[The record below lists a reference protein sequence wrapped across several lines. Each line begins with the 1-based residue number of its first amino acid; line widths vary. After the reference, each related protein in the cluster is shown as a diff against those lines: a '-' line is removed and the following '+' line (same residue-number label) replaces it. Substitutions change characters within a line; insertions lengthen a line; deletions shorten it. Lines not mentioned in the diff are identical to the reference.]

1 MPEALKKNPAWK
13 GRRGPVVLVIMDGVG
28 YGKYKEG
35 DAVADSKMDHFNAI
49 KAKSPH
55 TRLKAHGKAV
65 GLPSDDDMGNSEV
78 GHNAM
83 GCGRVFN
90 QGAALVSKSIETGA
104 MFTGQAWKEIIAK
117 VKSPAESP
125 AGGSG
130 GNSQADGQRAPTLHF
145 IGLFSDGNVHS
156 HLDHLK
162 AMIKQAKNDGVK
174 RVRVHVLF
182 DGRDVGETSALDYVD
197 PFEAFL
203 KEQNSGGFDAKIG
216 SGGGRMWITMD
227 RYGADWSMV
236 ERGWQTHVLGTARQF
251 ATTREAVETYRKEI
265 PGIIDQ
271 DLKEFCIA
279 ENGKPIGTIEDG
291 DSVIYFNFRGD
302 RALEITAAFEEDGT
316 AEGGAFDHFD
326 RRRRPK
332 VCYAGMMEYD
342 GDTHTPRRY
351 LVSPP
356 AIDRTMGEYLAATG
370 VRTLAISETQKYGHV
385 TYFFN
390 GNRTGKFDDKLED
403 YVEIK
408 SDVIP
413 FEQRPWMKCA
423 DIADSVIAAIGSGK
437 YDFIRLNFPN
447 GDMVGHTGV
456 YQAVVCSME
465 SMDIQIG
472 RIAKAAGEAG
482 AVMVI
487 TADHGNSDDMYEH
500 SKKTGEVVRRED
512 GTPKAKTSHSLNPVP
527 CVIYDPECKGEYPA
541 KPGEGSL
548 NEGLGISSIAATCI
562 QLLGYVPPPDY
573 DASVL
578 KL

>member
-1 MPEALKKNPAWK
+1 MLEALKKNPAWK
-13 GRRGPVVLVIMDGVG
+13 GRKGPVVLLIMDGVG

-35 DAVADSKMDHFNAI
+35 DAVADSKMNHLDAV

-83 GCGRVFN
+83 GCGRVFH
-90 QGAALVSKSIETGA
+90 QGAALVSAAIETGT
-104 MFTGQAWKEIIAK
+104 MFQGKAWKDVVSN
-117 VKSPAESP
+117 VKSS
-125 AGGSG
+125 GGS
-130 GNSQADGQRAPTLHF
+130 LHF

-156 HLDHLK
+156 HLDHPK
-162 AMIKQAKNDGVK
+162 AMIRQAKAEGVK
-174 RVRVHVLF
+174 KVRVHTLF
-182 DGRDVGETSALDYVD
+182 DGRDVGETSALEYVD

-203 KEQNSGGFDAKIG
+203 KELNDGSFDAKIA

-227 RYGADWSMV
+227 RYGANWPQV
-236 ERGWQTHVLGTARQF
+236 ERGWKVHVLGEGRQF
-251 ATTREAVETYRKEI
+251 KSAREAVETYRQEI

-271 DLKEFCIA
+271 DLKEFVIA
-279 ENGKPIGTIEDG
+279 EGGKPIGTIQDG
-291 DSVIYFNFRGD
+291 DSVVYFNFRGD
-302 RALEITAAFEEDGT
+302 RALEITAAFEQEK
-316 AEGGAFDHFD
+316 FDKFD
-326 RRRRPK
+326 RVRLPK
-332 VCYAGMMEYD
+332 ICYAGMMEYD
-342 GDTHTPRRY
+342 GDTHVPKRY
-351 LVSPP
+351 LVEPP
-356 AIDRTMGEYLAATG
+356 SIDKTMGEYLAATG

-408 SDVIP
+408 SDVVP
-413 FEQRPWMKCA
+413 FEERPWMKCA
-423 DIADSVIAAIGSGK
+423 EIADWVIKAIGSGK

-465 SMDIQIG
+465 AMDLQIG
-472 RIAKAAGEAG
+472 RITKAVEEAG
-482 AVMVI
+482 GVLLI

-500 SKKTGEVVRRED
+500 DKKTGAVSLHPD
-512 GTPKAKTSHSLNPVP
+512 GTPRAKTAHSLNPVP
-527 CVIYDPECKGEYPA
+527 CVVYDPEYSGEYPNA
-541 KPGEGSL
+541 AGTGSL

-562 QLLGYVPPPDY
+562 QLLGYVPPGDY
-573 DASVL
+573 DKSVL
-578 KL
+578 KF